1 MPNTLAHI
9 GVQTPLT
16 KLGLRTAP
24 VQWIALGCL
33 LPDIP
38 WILQRILRLLPMV
51 DPVTLR
57 MYVVFQ
63 ASFFSCCILALG
75 LALLT
80 RKRRLIFS
88 ILAGNAL
95 LHLLIDATQQ
105 KWGNG
110 VNLLLPFSFHT
121 TNFGFFWPEDTITY
135 VMTALGVLVCILYW
149 PRPVTKDPLFLHK
162 PGKKGLTGTISM
174 ALLYMILPLFFIKP
188 GFEADL
194 HYAKTITEK
203 GNKSGQRVEIDRGL
217 YDSTA
222 QTISSFAKDAIP
234 VTNPPPV
241 QGKTLSIQGIYD
253 EHNRITI
260 TAVHEHQAHRDYAS
274 YAGLLWILLTWG
286 VSLRQQQKS
295 PKSGRR
301 SDAFQ

>member
-38 WILQRILRLLPMV
+38 WILQRILRLLPIV

-57 MYVVFQ
+57 MYAVFQ

-80 RKRRLIFS
+80 QKRRLIFS
-88 ILAGNAL
+88 ILAGNGL
-95 LHLLIDATQQ
+95 VHLLIDAAQQ

-121 TNFGFFWPEDTITY
+121 TNFGFFWPEDTLTY
-135 VMTALGVLVCILYW
+135 VLTALGVLVCIIYW
-149 PRPVTKDPLFLHK
+149 PKPVTKDQLFLQK
-162 PGKKGLTGTISM
+162 PNRKTLIAALSM
-174 ALLYMILPLFFIKP
+174 VSIYMLLPLFFIKT
-188 GFEADL
+188 GYEADL
-194 HYAKTITEK
+194 HYAKTITEP
-203 GNKSGQRVEIDRGL
+203 GNKSGQRVEIDRGV
-217 YDSTA
+217 YDTTA
-222 QTISSFAKDAIP
+222 QTISNFAARAIP

-241 QGKTLSIQGIYD
+241 QGNPLSIQGVYD

-260 TAVHEHQAHRDYAS
+260 TRFHEHRGYRDYGS
-274 YAGLLWILLTWG
+274 YAGLLFILLLWG
-286 VSLRQQQKS
+286 APFWQLPKS
-295 PKSGRR
+295 PKNSKQ
-301 SDAFQ
+301 SDESQ